1 MNQKTGEIYTM
12 QVFKKHLQHWNLM
25 PDGDPICTHSS
36 DLLPVVYQNQKAML
50 KIAKSLEEERGNA
63 LLAWWNGQGAAPVFL
78 HEGPAVLMERAMR
91 QKSLIQMAKNNQ
103 DDQATKIICAVVQK
117 LHGLKNQNSP
127 PSLTPLSD
135 YFRALG
141 PTASQHGGLF
151 IQAHKTAQELLNNP
165 INSVILHGDIHH
177 GNILDFE
184 DKGWLAIDPKGLVG
198 ESYFDFANLFLNPDF
213 DLATQPGRLETQLN
227 LVCKMADLD
236 RNRLLKWILAYAG
249 LSAAWHLED
258 GTDTELA
265 LAIANLALTLILN
278 HPPKAH

>member
-1 MNQKTGEIYTM
+1 MNQKTGEIYTT
-12 QVFKKHLQHWNLM
+12 QSFKKHLQCWNLT
-25 PDGDPICTHSS
+25 PDGNPISTHSS
-36 DLLPVVYQNQKAML
+36 DLLPVIYQDQKAML

-78 HEGPAVLMERAMR
+78 HEGPTILMERAMG

-103 DDQATKIICAVVQK
+103 DDQATEIICAVVQK
-117 LHGLKNQNSP
+117 LHGLKNQNSQP
-127 PSLTPLSD
+127 FLTPLSD

-141 PTASQHGGLF
+141 PAASQHDGVL
-151 IQAHKTAQELLNNP
+151 IQAHQTAQELLKTP

-177 GNILDFE
+177 GNILDFC

-213 DLATQPGRLETQLN
+213 EVATRPGRLETQLN

-258 GTDTELA
+258 GTDPK
-265 LAIANLALTLILN
+265 LALTIAEIARSSLRMS
-278 HPPKAH
+278 